1 MFGPSFEL
9 GAPTGEIHMLILDR
23 ISHYLNL
30 VLMSIA
36 GLFLVAMIV
45 LTCANVFLRLVWIPV
60 SGTFELMGYFGA
72 VVTAFA
78 MGYTQIKKG
87 YIAVDIVVLGFS
99 KKIQKFLNAIN
110 AMICTGFFAL
120 VTWQICKYAAN
131 LRETE
136 EVTETLQIIYY
147 PFTYAVAVGCGALAL
162 VFFIAFLK
170 TLISVKEDDK

>member
-1 MFGPSFEL
+1 MLGPNFEL

-30 VLMSIA
+30 VLMGIA
-36 GLFLVAMIV
+36 GLFLVAMIA
-45 LTCANVFLRLVWIPV
+45 LTCANVLFRLVWIPV
-60 SGTFELMGYFGA
+60 SGTFELMGFFGA
-72 VVTAFA
+72 VLTAFA

-99 KKIQKFLNAIN
+99 KKVQKILNAIN
-110 AMICTGFFAL
+110 AIICTGFFVL
-120 VTWQICKYAAN
+120 VTWQISKYAAN

-162 VFFIAFLK
+162 VFFIQFLK
-170 TLISVKEDDK
+170 VLIPVKEDDK

>member
-1 MFGPSFEL
+1 
-9 GAPTGEIHMLILDR
+9 MLILDR

-30 VLMSIA
+30 ALMGIA

-72 VVTAFA
+72 VLTAFA

-99 KKIQKFLNAIN
+99 KRIQNALNAAN
-110 AMICTGFFAL
+110 ALICTGFFVL
-120 VTWQICKYAAN
+120 VTWQISKYAAN
-131 LRETE
+131 LRETG

-147 PFTYAVAVGCGALAL
+147 PFAYAVAVGCGALAL
-162 VFFIAFLK
+162 VFLIGFLK
-170 TLISVKEDDK
+170 TLIPIKEGDK